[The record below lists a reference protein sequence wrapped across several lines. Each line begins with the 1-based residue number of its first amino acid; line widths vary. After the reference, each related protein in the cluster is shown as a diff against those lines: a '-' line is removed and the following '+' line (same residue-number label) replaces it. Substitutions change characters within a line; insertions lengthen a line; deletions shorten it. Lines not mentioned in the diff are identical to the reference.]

1 MLKYPC
7 LVLDHDDT
15 VVQSEE
21 TVNYPCFCEFLRI
34 VRPGHS
40 ISLSEYTHGC
50 YDLGFPALCKQVYQL
65 SDGEMEQEYAF
76 WKQYASSHMPDLF
89 PGIRELLHRY
99 HAQGGRICVVSHSTE
114 KTILRDYSA
123 LLGLTPDAIFGWDL
137 PEEQRK
143 PNAYPL
149 LQIMERFSLTPDQL
163 LVVDDMKPAWEM
175 ARSVGAPIAFAGWG
189 KNNCPQILSEM
200 TALCDHAFTEISD
213 FADFLFS
220 K

>member
-1 MLKYPC
+1 M
-7 LVLDHDDT
+7 
-15 VVQSEE
+15 
-21 TVNYPCFCEFLRI
+21 
-34 VRPGHS
+34 HS
-40 ISLSEYTHGC
+40 GSNMQVAICPISFREYGSYCT
-50 YDLGFPALCKQVYQL
+50 DI
-65 SDGEMEQEYAF
+65 
-76 WKQYASSHMPDLF
+76 MPK
-89 PGIRELLHRY
+89 
-99 HAQGGRICVVSHSTE
+99 GGRICVVSLSTK

-149 LQIMERFSLTPDQL
+149 LQIMERFSLAPDQL

-175 ARSVGAPIAFAGWG
+175 ACSVGAPIAFAGWG
-189 KNNCPQILSEM
+189 KKNCPQILSEM
-200 TALCDHAFTEISD
+200 TALCDYAFTEISD